1 MLDYRNEQTSTDLT
15 KWIVD
20 GPGVDSWPLS
30 FHSFLIL
37 QKDLITED
45 CTPLYYIT
53 TFLMWTQTNNYAEAD
68 ARTNGKYQQFFLFTL
83 PRTFIYIVYF
93 RFCNFGGT
101 GAFVSDLC
109 FKQRH
114 LQWRVQSLLKLRN
127 RDWIGCSFHLEMGRR
142 LRNKSLEHIV

>member
-20 GPGVDSWPLS
+20 GPGVDSWPMS

-68 ARTNGKYQQFFLFTL
+68 ARSNGRCQQFFLLYSHIHSFT
-83 PRTFIYIVYF
+83 IVYF

-101 GAFVSDLC
+101 GAFISDIC
-109 FKQRH
+109 FKQCH
-114 LQWRVQSLLKLRN
+114 LQWRVKSLLKLRD
-127 RDWIGCSFHLEMGRR
+127 RDWI
-142 LRNKSLEHIV
+142 